1 MLHLKTGILIFS
13 FFMLVISHIE
23 ISKRLLLYLLEQLLQ
38 LGSDGIADLGSLG
51 CAANVAGADTSLD
64 DVAHSLLNQASHVDH
79 VEGVL
84 HHHGNRQDSG
94 DGVND
99 TLAGNIGGGAYE
111 YQLAK
116 SRTKTGRK

>member
-1 MLHLKTGILIFS
+1 M
-13 FFMLVISHIE
+13 
-23 ISKRLLLYLLEQLLQ
+23 YLLEQLLQ
-38 LGSDGIADLGSLG
+38 LGSDGIADFGSLG
-51 CAANVAGADTSLD
+51 CAANVASADTSLD
-64 DVAHSLLNQASHVDH
+64 DVAHSLLNDASYVDH

-111 YQLAK
+111 YKLAM

>member
-1 MLHLKTGILIFS
+1 
-13 FFMLVISHIE
+13 MLVISHIE
-23 ISKRLLLYLLEQLLQ
+23 TSKRLLLYLLEQLLQ
-38 LGSDGIADLGSLG
+38 LGGDGIADLGSLG

-94 DGVND
+94 NGVND

-111 YQLAK
+111 YQLAM
-116 SRTKTGRK
+116 SRIKTGRK